1 MALFGRRVAR
11 SAALAAL
18 LLLSAACGG
27 SPPGAVGEASPTAS
41 PVATPTATATLES
54 ATAAATT
61 PTPPPLTPSPAPSP
75 TPTASPTAPATA
87 VAPTATPEPI
97 TLTVAAVGDLMFA
110 RDIVTLMQQHGP
122 AYPFERVVPLLSGN
136 DLLIGNLEGTFT
148 DRGEPLDKF
157 YTFRAP
163 PTLAETLRSAGFD
176 AVTLANNHA
185 LDFGPVGLRDT
196 LDALDA
202 LGVAYF
208 GAGLDRRE
216 AEAPLILQAGGAF
229 VALLGFSAVGSS
241 VFAEGEEPGVARA
254 EAEAVAA
261 SVAAIHSAVDFVI
274 VVFHF
279 GTEYDAT
286 PTGQQRELAA
296 AAADAGAALVI
307 GHHAH
312 TLQPWERR
320 GDALI
325 LYGLGNFVFD
335 LDPDDLATLGEGPFA
350 TAVAVVELSNVAP
363 PTLRF
368 RPAYIDPDE
377 NRPRPA
383 TADERERILAA
394 LSELGED

>member
-18 LLLSAACGG
+18 LVLFAACGG
-27 SPPGAVGEASPTAS
+27 PSPEGDGEASPTAS
-41 PVATPTATATLES
+41 PAATPSPTATATAGS
-54 ATAAATT
+54 ATPAGTT
-61 PTPPPLTPSPAPSP
+61 ASPPPLPPSPA
-75 TPTASPTAPATA
+75 ASPTAPATA

-122 AYPFERVVPLLSGN
+122 AYPFERVAPLLSGN

-148 DRGEPLDKF
+148 DRGEPLDKR

-163 PTLAETLRSAGFD
+163 PTLAGTLRSAGFD
-176 AVTLANNHA
+176 AVTLANNHT

-196 LDALDA
+196 LDVLDG

-229 VALLGFSAVGSS
+229 VALLGFSAVRSS

-254 EAEAVAA
+254 EAAAVAA
-261 SVAAIHSAVDFVI
+261 SVAAIHAAVDFVI

-286 PTGQQRELAA
+286 PTEQQRELAA

-320 GDALI
+320 GNALI

>member
-1 MALFGRRVAR
+1 MAR
-11 SAALAAL
+11 SGLRRAASPALAAL
-18 LLLSAACGG
+18 LLLAACGG
-27 SPPGAVGEASPTAS
+27 ESPGDSAEALPTPPATTAAASPTA
-41 PVATPTATATLES
+41 TPPAP
-54 ATAAATT
+54 ATAAAT
-61 PTPPPLTPSPAPSP
+61 PAPRTPSP
-75 TPTASPTAPATA
+75 TPAATPAALTATP
-87 VAPTATPEPI
+87 TPEPI

-110 RDIVTLMQQHGP
+110 RDVVTLMQQHGP
-122 AYPFERVVPLLSGN
+122 AYPFARVTALLAGS

-148 DRGEPLDKF
+148 ERGEPLDKF

-163 PTLAETLRSAGFD
+163 PALAEALTAGGFD
-176 AVTLANNHA
+176 AVSLANNHA
-185 LDFGPVGLRDT
+185 GDFGPVGLRDT

-202 LGVAYF
+202 IGVAHF

-216 AEAPLILQAGGAF
+216 AEAPSILQANGAH
-229 VALLGFSAVGSS
+229 VALLGFSAVRSS
-241 VFAEGEEPGVARA
+241 AFAGADEPGVARA
-254 EAEAVAA
+254 EVAAVTSAVAA
-261 SVAAIHSAVDFVI
+261 IASAVDFVI
-274 VVFHF
+274 VAFHF
-279 GTEYDAT
+279 GSEYDAA
-286 PTGQQRELAA
+286 PTDEQRELAA

-363 PTLRF
+363 PALRF

-383 TADERERILAA
+383 SADERERILAA
-394 LSELGED
+394 LSEIGED